1 MDSQENQKI
10 KNELIKVNEEHANY
24 KIEIQRLRTHIETLK
39 MESDNKDKKMVS
51 LIADN
56 EEKIARIQKVLQVI
70 ETV

>member
-10 KNELIKVNEEHANY
+10 KNELIKVNEEHSNC
-24 KIEIQRLRTHIETLK
+24 KIEIQRLRTHTETLK